1 MKRLLII
8 ILISL
13 GLTLTFYS
21 IGIFFIGLELLLLPF
36 IIILFLIGL
45 IGIIIIPIGLYRLF
59 KKQNLN
65 KWLVLFIGL
74 SIGFYLGLLL
84 QKPIDNWDRNQRDI
98 SGQLLTLELEK
109 YKSLNGEYPK
119 SLSELNVSNLN
130 ETLPRTYQIERFTY
144 NVSQGDYDLD
154 IPIPI
159 FDRWHWNK
167 ENMKFEYSDF

>member
-8 ILISL
+8 ISISL

-21 IGIFFIGLELLLLPF
+21 IGIFFTGLELLLLPF

-45 IGIIIIPIGLYRLF
+45 SGIVIIPIGLYRLF

-84 QKPIDNWDRNQRDI
+84 QKPIDNWDRKQRNL
-98 SGQLLTLELEK
+98 SGQLLTLEIEK
-109 YKSLNGEYPK
+109 HKTLNGEYPK
-119 SLSELNVSNLN
+119 SLNELNISFLN
-130 ETLPRTYQIERFTY
+130 ETLPRTYKIDRFTY
-144 NVSQGDYDLD
+144 NVRQGDYDLD

-167 ENMKFEYSDF
+167 ENKEFEYSDF